1 MPVPLQRWDC
11 DADSDVEGGG
21 LKRYDSTSS
30 SCSDASGSES
40 AGPSSTESYT
50 SMSESDSGS
59 DDGGGTG
66 NVDLTQERLQSL
78 HALGKVP
85 KKELTQYAKRGLSAK
100 RVKSAVM
107 KPCCNCMC
115 KLPIKLLYNLCVSF
129 WTLTKQG
136 QDSCLWTIQN
146 ECGGNLKKKR
156 WFMAGYPVCRDA
168 WAHMLGVGKHR
179 LSRCRKTFQG
189 RDGRSLT
196 GPGGPAAPP
205 AVKSASVTNFLIH
218 LYWTAAEPMSTAILS
233 KANEHESDEAFRQ
246 DLLQRLIDIRL
257 MGATT
262 QIGFNF
268 NPSRLALRELPH
280 GNWSNV
286 HLLYQAHCR
295 AKQER
300 PASKSTFFAVSLAW
314 RCCLRFHKKT
324 QHSLCVTCSRLK
336 MLIRNSKDL
345 KSHAEN
351 SDRLLQHYFKTL
363 KDREM
368 YWCAR
373 ERAKLHQDMLVLII
387 DSYDK
392 AKVML
397 PRFPFQRTPK
407 KPIYDQIRRTAMTL
421 TGCIVHGV
429 GIFLY
434 LADEGMATGA
444 SWTIEVAMRSIDRAF
459 AIAQGK
465 NQPFPSEC
473 WIQGDNACKE
483 VRNSY
488 TGRWASLMCQANFF
502 TVCGHHHMVV
512 GHTHEDIDGVF
523 SIVTS
528 ALNSQMDLQTPRDV
542 QRTLINRMRPLF
554 AKSHLVFDCEIVDT
568 IRDWCSLMPT
578 GACLKNCYRAR
589 KGDSE
594 GDDTYAVPQSFTFM
608 AREGMPGGGVG
619 LDLDERVPRR
629 LRSEGNSRDVFA
641 CVKASM
647 SDQTLIQPPILVFPQ
662 SFLPATQ
669 SFFNQVN
676 CSRLLLSASLDECRS
691 HELSLLSNSIQQD
704 FPHMTRGAN
713 YLKTLTDAQRQRAP
727 PPVLKF
733 IQAGPS
739 APNNLN
745 GMQLG
750 NRAPPPKPYK
760 LQVVFRHGN

>member
-246 DLLQRLIDIRL
+246 DLLQRLIDI
-257 MGATT
+257 
-262 QIGFNF
+262 
-268 NPSRLALRELPH
+268 
-280 GNWSNV
+280 
-286 HLLYQAHCR
+286 
-295 AKQER
+295 
-300 PASKSTFFAVSLAW
+300 
-314 RCCLRFHKKT
+314 
-324 QHSLCVTCSRLK
+324 
-336 MLIRNSKDL
+336 
-345 KSHAEN
+345 
-351 SDRLLQHYFKTL
+351 
-363 KDREM
+363 
-368 YWCAR
+368 
-373 ERAKLHQDMLVLII
+373 
-387 DSYDK
+387 
-392 AKVML
+392 
-397 PRFPFQRTPK
+397 RFPFQRTPK